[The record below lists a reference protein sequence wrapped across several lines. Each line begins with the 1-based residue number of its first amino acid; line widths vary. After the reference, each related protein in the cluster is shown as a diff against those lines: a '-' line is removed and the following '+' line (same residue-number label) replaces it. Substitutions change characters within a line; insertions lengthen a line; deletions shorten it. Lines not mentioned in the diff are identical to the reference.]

1 MKPADQIKVLVLS
14 FSTILGMIVI
24 ITIISL
30 ITTKSVAGHGEG
42 GEHGSEVSEHGSES
56 KMAEHGSESKMADSK
71 MAEHGTEGKMA
82 DSKMAEHGTEG
93 KMADSKMAEHG
104 TEGKMADSK
113 MADSKMAAGGNAEAG
128 ATVFKTK
135 TCVTCHTVSK
145 LPEAKGTIGPK
156 LDGLSKTAATRK
168 PGMSAE
174 AYIKESV
181 ENPTAFVAPGF
192 QPAMPPLRTSMNDQE
207 FKDLVAFL
215 GSL

>member
-30 ITTKSVAGHGEG
+30 ITTKSVAGHG
-42 GEHGSEVSEHGSES
+42 GEHGSEATHETSQMHEEGSES
-56 KMAEHGSESKMADSK
+56 
-71 MAEHGTEGKMA
+71 TMA